1 VPKCA
6 HVRKANP
13 QQGKKGINVQV
24 IILYSVG
31 EMKDTETDLDS
42 GSLNADGI
50 SSTKYIWHLY
60 AYKLMSAQFTLDEF
74 EDASETLES
83 VNDHEG
89 GTCRN

>member
-1 VPKCA
+1 MPKCA

-13 QQGKKGINVQV
+13 QQGKKGIDVQV

-50 SSTKYIWHLY
+50 SSTIIH
-60 AYKLMSAQFTLDEF
+60 M
-74 EDASETLES
+74 ASVCS
-83 VNDHEG
+83 
-89 GTCRN
+89 